1 MKIDRAA
8 MLRAVPRYERDRQE
22 QRMERAE
29 RMRRLSAQ
37 EPRFAEIDRE
47 LRMTGAAAV
56 RAAVSG
62 DPARVEEAIR
72 QVAQKN
78 LALQEERS
86 ALLGKLGYPGDYL
99 NGGAICEACDDTGY
113 KEGGALCSCLRRFY
127 REEQLAL
134 LEEAVGRQDLRFSA
148 FTREFFVDDINQTN
162 DAPYRLRREQYE
174 RCERYA
180 EELSVR
186 RGNLLLE
193 GPAGCGKSLLAVC
206 IARRAIER
214 ELSVAYVSAL
224 DYVTQC
230 DNERF
235 RRDEESAA
243 MIARCA
249 QVDLLVL
256 DDLGA
261 EPAGSHNNAYFLTLL
276 QQRENAGGSTVI
288 CSAVDTE
295 GRNGLY
301 AKYSASVA
309 SRLRGAFERIRISG
323 ADLRGRNRM
332 F

>member
-1 MKIDRAA
+1 M
-8 MLRAVPRYERDRQE
+8 
-22 QRMERAE
+22 
-29 RMRRLSAQ
+29 
-37 EPRFAEIDRE
+37 
-47 LRMTGAAAV
+47 
-56 RAAVSG
+56 
-62 DPARVEEAIR
+62 
-72 QVAQKN
+72 
-78 LALQEERS
+78 
-86 ALLGKLGYPGDYL
+86 
-99 NGGAICEACDDTGY
+99 
-113 KEGGALCSCLRRFY
+113 
-127 REEQLAL
+127 
-134 LEEAVGRQDLRFSA
+134 GRQDLRFSA